1 MTLLPFV
8 DNASLDAEEAV
19 CNAVG
24 QSSADVT
31 DPLMQVDLRTPS
43 GLTSSFHGLL
53 RRKLELS
60 VVYGVLSACVPSLA
74 SAESSSASLFA
85 TSVAD
90 MARSSRQA
98 LLDMLARV
106 PAPSRGGVVNFPFSC
121 FLCTFAA
128 MNPNELPAGV
138 AVYCA
143 SSSEIDPKYM
153 AVARRTG
160 ALLAAAGVPLV
171 CGGGAGGM
179 MAAAI
184 EGCVG
189 ASGIAVG
196 VLPQFMM
203 EKKWN
208 HPLLSRTIVTDSM
221 HSRKQTMA
229 SMSRGAIALPG
240 GIGTLDELAEIMTW
254 RSARSF
260 SSSRGDC
267 QHRRLL
273 RQSAPP
279 LRRDGLTRL
288 HARRWHPCR
297 CGCRPR
303 RGSSHNSWITLLG

>member
-1 MTLLPFV
+1 
-8 DNASLDAEEAV
+8 
-19 CNAVG
+19 
-24 QSSADVT
+24 
-31 DPLMQVDLRTPS
+31 
-43 GLTSSFHGLL
+43 
-53 RRKLELS
+53 
-60 VVYGVLSACVPSLA
+60 
-74 SAESSSASLFA
+74 
-85 TSVAD
+85 
-90 MARSSRQA
+90 
-98 LLDMLARV
+98 
-106 PAPSRGGVVNFPFSC
+106 
-121 FLCTFAA
+121 

-208 HPLLSRTIVTDSM
+208 HPLLSRTVVTDSM

-254 RSARSF
+254 HQLGLFPHPVVIVNTDGFYDSLLRLFAEMD
-260 SSSRGDC
+260 SRGFMRAGGIPAAVAADPDEA
-267 QHRRLL
+267 L
-273 RQSAPP
+273 R
-279 LRRDGLTRL
+279 
-288 HARRWHPCR
+288 
-297 CGCRPR
+297 
-303 RGSSHNSWITLLG
+303 IILG